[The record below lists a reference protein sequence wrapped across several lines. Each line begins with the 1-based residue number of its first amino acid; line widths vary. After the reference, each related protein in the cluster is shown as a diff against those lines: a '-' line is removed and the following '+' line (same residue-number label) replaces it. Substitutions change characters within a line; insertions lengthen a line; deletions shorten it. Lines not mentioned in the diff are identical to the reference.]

1 MSNETSFTK
10 IENELAP
17 ALRQRVNTAEGM
29 ADVQHAFAAF
39 LQEFLC
45 RLTGTQ
51 VVLDEGDV
59 WVDPQAAEGYTLGPG
74 ILQKQE
80 YAQFLEHSDLLA
92 ILRRR
97 ADDPVKRINHLAKNT
112 VRAEAK
118 IFPRPDKKF

>member
-1 MSNETSFTK
+1 MSNDASFTK
-10 IENELAP
+10 IENDLAP
-17 ALRQRVNTAEGM
+17 VLRQRVNTAEGM
-29 ADVQHAFAAF
+29 ADVQHAYAAF

-59 WVDPQAAEGYTLGPG
+59 WVDPQVEDGYTLGPG
-74 ILQKQE
+74 ILQKPE
-80 YAQFLEHSDLLA
+80 YAKFLEHSDLRA

-118 IFPRPDKKF
+118 MFPRPDKQF

>member
-1 MSNETSFTK
+1 MSDQASFTK

-39 LQEFLC
+39 LHEFLC

-59 WVDPQAAEGYTLGPG
+59 WVDPQAADGYTLGPG
-74 ILQKQE
+74 ILTKPE
-80 YAQFLEHSDLLA
+80 YAKFLEHSDLRA

-97 ADDPVKRINHLAKNT
+97 AEDPVKRINHLAKNT
-112 VRAEAK
+112 ERTEAK
-118 IFPRPDKKF
+118 IFPRPDRQF